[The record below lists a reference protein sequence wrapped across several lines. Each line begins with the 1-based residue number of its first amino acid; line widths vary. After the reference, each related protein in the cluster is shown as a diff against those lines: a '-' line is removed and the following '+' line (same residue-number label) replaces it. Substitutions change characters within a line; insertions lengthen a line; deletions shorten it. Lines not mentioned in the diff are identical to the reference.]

1 MFVRKTKVRKLL
13 NLTRQMLEDYKLLE
27 AENERLERENA
38 GLAEALYVL
47 STYLGEGK
55 EDA

>member
-1 MFVRKTKVRKLL
+1 MFVRKSKVRKLL
-13 NLTRQMLEDYKLLE
+13 NLTRQMLNDYKWLE
-27 AENERLERENA
+27 AENKRLEQENA

-47 STYLGEGK
+47 STYLGEGR

>member
-47 STYLGEGK
+47 STYLGEGR